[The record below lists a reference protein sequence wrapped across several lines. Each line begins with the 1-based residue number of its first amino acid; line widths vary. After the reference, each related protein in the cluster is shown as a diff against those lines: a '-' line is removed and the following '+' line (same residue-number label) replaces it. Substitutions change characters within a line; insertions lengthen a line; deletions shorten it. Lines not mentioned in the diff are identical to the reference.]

1 MRLEASAPNLR
12 REKRLI
18 ATVGGHGTVSAQ
30 PGNSKAGGVVR
41 AENVCTIASPE
52 EAMPSVRHGACVRLL
67 DVSHT
72 WGGDDEKL
80 MIAR

>member
-41 AENVCTIASPE
+41 AENVCTIAPPE
-52 EAMPSVRHGACVRLL
+52 KAMPSMVHVCGCWTCRTRGEVMTRN
-67 DVSHT
+67 
-72 WGGDDEKL
+72 
-80 MIAR
+80 R